1 MGVELSF
8 TWWVIFFE
16 LFVLLAAF
24 AHVIG
29 ESVPD
34 FSNLELMLTL
44 GHCDYAV
51 ILLEDCRT
59 NFMSANFLF

>member
-1 MGVELSF
+1 MELSF

-29 ESVPD
+29 ESV
-34 FSNLELMLTL
+34 SELNTLELMLTL

-51 ILLEDCRT
+51 ILLED
-59 NFMSANFLF
+59 FMSANSLY